1 MATQNEDFENGSDV
15 ILRMCADMP
24 YDMRKGLRETDV
36 EKIERIIDYFSKEHY
51 FFCYYILE

>member
-1 MATQNEDFENGSDV
+1 MCMATKNEDFENGSNV

-36 EKIERIIDYFSKEHY
+36 EKLGRKQSKEHY
-51 FFCYYILE
+51 FFCYYISE